1 MSRYFKICKKY
12 FSLGA
17 DNKRYLVLLFI
28 TAFFRCFTF
37 ALTPIFA
44 ARIIDFASLGLYQD
58 TCINIVFLALNYLI
72 YLISHHANFV
82 VYAKNTDYVYNKLHL
97 IIASKV
103 SQYDEDFTKRL
114 PKSYLDNTVTSD
126 VMNVCM
132 FTDRMVDA
140 IAHFVTDIMALII
153 LICYNFWIGLI
164 VLAFYL
170 LYQILL
176 ARAQKKKD
184 YYLNC
189 QRRNQDRITSLYE
202 QILDASREIKAF
214 DMKDKLNNYL
224 DIYKRS
230 WTKQYFLKRKYCDL
244 SKVIYPVIITISKFV
259 AYIIVIYYIMKG
271 TMNVGALVLIVTYID
286 QIERENFDFFEKVNN
301 VCNSSVMIDRL
312 SRVIHYHNKNMLEF
326 GDYLE
331 DNIFGDIIFD
341 NVTFKYENNISLD
354 KVSFEIEPNKITA
367 IVGESGSGK
376 STIFR
381 ILLRL
386 YKIDSGHVYI
396 DGIDIYD
403 YGSKV
408 YPSNV
413 SIATQRPFI
422 FNMSIKE
429 NLSLVDKNVKHQ
441 INACKRVEIHN
452 FIMSLP
458 KGYDT
463 ILSEDATNVSGG
475 QKQLISMAR
484 TLLSKA
490 EILLFDEVTS
500 ALDPNTTKHIIKVL
514 KDLKKDHTVVII
526 THKRDLM
533 KIADELI
540 VIDKGKVV
548 GKGKHRRLLEENK
561 YYRNLFKHD
570 KQSFK

>member
-1 MSRYFKICKKY
+1 MSRYFKICKNY

-28 TAFFRCFTF
+28 IAFFRCFTF

-58 TCINIVFLALNYLI
+58 TCINIVFLAFNYLI

-164 VLAFYL
+164 VLAFNL

-184 YYLNC
+184 YYLNG

-230 WTKQYFLKRKYCDL
+230 WTKQYFLKRKYWDL

-441 INACKRVEIHN
+441 INACKRVGIHD

>member
-1 MSRYFKICKKY
+1 MSRYIKICKNY
-12 FSLGA
+12 FALGA
-17 DNKRYLVLLFI
+17 DNKKYLILLFI
-28 TAFFRCFTF
+28 TAFLRCFTF
-37 ALTPIFA
+37 AITPIFA
-44 ARIIDFASLGLYQD
+44 ARIIDYATLGLYEE
-58 TCINIVFLALNYLI
+58 TFLNIVYLGINYLV
-72 YLISHHANFV
+72 YLICHHLNFV

-103 SQYDEDFTKRL
+103 AHYDEDFTKRL

-126 VMNVCM
+126 VGEVCM
-132 FTDRMVDA
+132 FTDRMIEA
-140 IAHFVTDIMALII
+140 ISHFVTDIFALLV
-153 LICYNFWIGLI
+153 LIFYNLEIGLI
-164 VLAFYL
+164 VLVFNII
-170 LYQILL
+170 YQVML
-176 ARAQKKKD
+176 AKGQKKKD
-184 YYLNC
+184 YYFMG

-202 QILDASREIKAF
+202 QMLDASREIKAF

-230 WTKQYFLKRKYCDL
+230 WTKQYFLKRKYWDK
-244 SKVIYPVIITISKFV
+244 SKVLYPVIITISKFI
-259 AYIIVIYYIMKG
+259 AYIIVIKHIMDG
-271 TMNVGALVLIVTYID
+271 VMSVGDLVLIVTYID
-286 QIERENFDFFEKVNN
+286 QIERENFDFFEKVNK
-301 VCNSSVMIDRL
+301 VCNSSVRIDRL
-312 SRVIHYHNKNMLEF
+312 SRVINYHNKNMLEF

-341 NVTFKYENNISLD
+341 KVTFKYENNISLN
-354 KVSFEIEPNKITA
+354 KVSFEIEPNKLTA

-386 YKIDSGHVYI
+386 YKIESGHVYI
-396 DGIDIYD
+396 DGVDIYD
-403 YGSKV
+403 YGSEV

-413 SIATQRPFI
+413 SIATQKPFI

-429 NLSLVDKNVKHQ
+429 NLSLVDKNISNQ
-441 INACKRVEIHN
+441 IKACKRVGIHD

-463 ILSEDATNVSGG
+463 VLSEDATNVSGG

-484 TLLSKA
+484 TLLSKV

-526 THKRDLM
+526 THKKDLM

-548 GKGKHRRLLEENK
+548 GIGKHRKLLEENR
-561 YYRNLFKHD
+561 YYRRLFK
-570 KQSFK
+570 QRS

>member
-1 MSRYFKICKKY
+1 MSRYIKICKNY
-12 FSLGA
+12 FSLKA
-17 DNKRYLVLLFI
+17 DNKKYLILLFL
-28 TAFFRCFTF
+28 TALFRSITF
-37 ALTPIFA
+37 AITPIFA
-44 ARIIDFASLGLYQD
+44 AKIIDYATLGQYEE
-58 TCINIVFLALNYLI
+58 TFINIVYLGINYLV
-72 YLISHHANFV
+72 YLIIYHFNHV
-82 VYAKNTDYVYNKLHL
+82 VYAKNIDYVYNKLHL

-126 VMNVCM
+126 VTDVCM
-132 FTDRMVDA
+132 FTDRMVEA
-140 IAHFVTDIMALII
+140 ISHFVTDIFALFV
-153 LICYNFWIGLI
+153 LVFYNLEIGLI
-164 VLAFYL
+164 VLVFNII
-170 LYQILL
+170 YQVML
-176 ARAQKKKD
+176 AKGQKKKD
-184 YYLNC
+184 YYFMG

-202 QILDASREIKAF
+202 QMLDASREIKAF

-230 WTKQYFLKRKYCDL
+230 WTKQYFLKRKYWDR
-244 SKVIYPVIITISKFV
+244 SKVIYPVIITISKFI
-259 AYIIVIYYIMKG
+259 AYIIIINHIMEG
-271 TMNVGALVLIVTYID
+271 VMSVGDLVLIVAYID
-286 QIERENFDFFEKVNN
+286 QIERENFDFFEKINK
-301 VCNSSVMIDRL
+301 VCNSSVRIDRL
-312 SRVIHYHNKNMLEF
+312 SRVINYHNKNMLEF

-341 NVTFKYENNISLD
+341 KVTFKYENNISLD
-354 KVSFEIEPNKITA
+354 KVSFEIEPNKLTA

-396 DGIDIYD
+396 DGVDIYD
-403 YGSKV
+403 YGKSV

-422 FNMSIKE
+422 FNMSIKD
-429 NLSLVDKNVKHQ
+429 NLSLVDKNISNQ
-441 INACKRVEIHN
+441 IKACKRVGIHD

-463 ILSEDATNVSGG
+463 ILSENATNVSGG

-490 EILLFDEVTS
+490 EILLFDEITS
-500 ALDPNTTKHIIKVL
+500 ALDPKTTKHIIKVL

-540 VIDKGKVV
+540 VIDKCKVV
-548 GKGKHRRLLEENK
+548 GIGKHKKLLENNR
-561 YYRNLFKHD
+561 YYQRLFKQ
-570 KQSFK
+570 KNL